1 MKRSALATTVL
12 TLAVSAC
19 TGEQLVRV
27 VASDDPA
34 ETAKRLLEQR
44 KNAYRYNPLLAVQDA
59 RTARRNFQRLIEAL
73 RGNVSERWGRDET
86 LLPSRRQYVKYTQNY
101 LSRAVVD
108 FDRGRVTVETL
119 DRENTEQSLQSAIV
133 TTLLT
138 PEDPRAV
145 DLYSDRT
152 VRLSGEP
159 YLFGVVLD
167 HRQRPIAS
175 PERAEAY
182 ARHLRRKSV
191 RQRTVQ
197 GPSGPRTVSYVN
209 IPMVAD
215 HVQRRAR
222 RYEPTV
228 ERYAQAHGVSKTLV
242 FAVIKTESNFNP
254 FAVSSAPAYGLMQL
268 VPTSGGRDAYRAVKG
283 RDGVPSRDYLFD
295 PQNNIEL
302 GTAYLGL
309 INRRYLG
316 KIRNP
321 VSREYCTIAAYNTGS
336 GSVLRTFSPDRGR
349 AVDIINGMKPSE
361 VYRAL
366 RTRLH
371 SREGQRYLHKVIQAR
386 KDFVRI

>member
-1 MKRSALATTVL
+1 MI
-12 TLAVSAC
+12 
-19 TGEQLVRV
+19 RV
-27 VASDDPA
+27 VASDDPV

-44 KNAYRYNPLLAVQDA
+44 KNAYRQNPLLAVQDA
-59 RTARRNFQRLIEAL
+59 RTVRRNFQRLIEAL
-73 RGNVSERWGRDET
+73 RGNVRERWGRDET
-86 LLPSRRQYVKYTQNY
+86 VVPSRRQYVKYTQNY
-101 LSRAVVD
+101 MSRAIVD

-119 DRENTEQSLQSAIV
+119 DSENTERSLRSAIV

-152 VRLSGEP
+152 IRLSGEP
-159 YLFGVVLD
+159 YLSGVVLD

-175 PERAEAY
+175 PGQAEAY
-182 ARHLRRKSV
+182 ARYL
-191 RQRTVQ
+191 QRNSAHQRAVQ
-197 GPSGPRTVSYVN
+197 APSGPKTVSYVN

-222 RYEPTV
+222 RYKPMV
-228 ERYAQAHGVSKTLV
+228 ERYARAHGVSRNLV
-242 FAVIKTESNFNP
+242 FAVMKTESNFNP

-268 VPTSGGRDAYRAVKG
+268 VPASGGRDAYRAVKG
-283 RDGVPSRDYLFD
+283 HDGVPSRDYLFD

-321 VSREYCTIAAYNTGS
+321 VSREYCTIAAYNAGS
-336 GSVLRTFSPDRGR
+336 GSVLRTFSPDRDR
-349 AVDIINGMKPSE
+349 AVEVINDMKPFE

-366 RTRLH
+366 RTRLQ

-386 KDFVRI
+386 KEFVRI